1 MKRAAILAL
10 PLALLAFDR
19 PKEIAQID
27 ATIAVYKARIAC
39 MEKDEAIACI
49 ERHPLDPKGD
59 TLGKTFAM
67 SFPKSYYKNLLE
79 RNIKILERQKLC
91 VGRAMSQKEIKE
103 CLEAP

>member
-19 PKEIAQID
+19 AKEIAQID
-27 ATIAVYKARIAC
+27 TTIAVYKARIAC
-39 MEKDEAIACI
+39 MEKDEAIPCI

-79 RNIKILERQKLC
+79 RNIKILKRQKLC
-91 VGRAMSQKEIKE
+91 IGRAMGEDEAKE
-103 CLEAP
+103 CLKSP